1 MVNALG
7 PTESQNRA
15 IFGFVGAESG
25 IETSERLDMLGL
37 DLKPV
42 ARQTVQVTFLY
53 YKCLV
58 FIALNSTSA
67 PSISRS
73 NLYL

>member
-7 PTESQNRA
+7 PTESQNPA
-15 IFGFVGAESG
+15 IVGFVGGESG
-25 IETSERLDMLGL
+25 IDTGEQLDMLGL

-42 ARQTVQVTFLY
+42 ARQTLQVTFLY
-53 YKCLV
+53 YKCLI